1 MTSSESKNEPKKTP
15 PIEELNITQELQK
28 KFPDFFPPEKQ
39 SRFFASF
46 RSKELPSI
54 KENAKFIK
62 EYHDLIAKKYK
73 EIQSRKTQNYTK
85 EEVVA
90 EGIKEQNLFK
100 ELKELDE
107 KIETLS
113 DKEPEK
119 LNDELYDLSPD
130 HYPQT
135 KILGRSALTTR
146 KKSALEIMN
155 GKELFIF
162 HAMIDLDE
170 NNTKQSK
177 LNCTIN
183 ERKKLRIEKYVLIK
197 ILGNQE
203 YKEVLNNLSSNYKN
217 ATDKDFI
224 ETLNLAKKK
233 EKTEIDKE
241 KKEQK
246 KITNKFA
253 FHLLSNPNNQKPEK
267 ILEDINSLKIENISE
282 KDLMDF
288 LKLSKCYSTTEKIS
302 TLEDLKQKL
311 ENEKQPESQKEN
323 NNTTKM
329 LKAVGDYL
337 TKTKEE
343 ETKLITKF
351 QDEFKPKSNYEI
363 INSLFEK
370 IKEND
375 LELKIFCKALNE
387 DNKLQFKLEDLEL
400 FLKNLSED
408 KDKKEALIT
417 LENTLKIES
426 KINSGNLKILQD
438 LTRENKEELL
448 KQQPPTTTT
457 SLSLGF
463 VPQFTKQ
470 IKDLVETPARFGE
483 RLFEEMQQK
492 PDTNIFEAIHKVLLE
507 IDKTKTKTK

>member
-1 MTSSESKNEPKKTP
+1 MNSSESKNEPKKTP

-39 SRFFASF
+39 SRFFASP
-46 RSKELPSI
+46 RSKEPPSI
-54 KENAKFIK
+54 KEKAQFIK

-73 EIQSRKTQNYTK
+73 EIQSRKTKNDAPD
-85 EEVVA
+85 EEIVA
-90 EGIKEQNLFK
+90 KGIKEQDLFK
-100 ELKELDE
+100 ELKKLDE

-130 HYPQT
+130 NYPQT
-135 KILGRSALTTR
+135 MILGRNALTTR
-146 KKSALEIMN
+146 KKSASEIMD

-170 NNTKQSK
+170 NDTKQSK
-177 LNCTIN
+177 LDCKIH
-183 ERKKLRIEKYVLIK
+183 ERRKLRIEKDALIK
-197 ILGNQE
+197 ILDNQE

-288 LKLSKCYSTTEKIS
+288 LKLSNCESITEKIS
-302 TLEDLKQKL
+302 TLETL
-311 ENEKQPESQKEN
+311 ETLKQPEPQKED
-323 NNTTKM
+323 NNTTKI
-329 LKAVGDYL
+329 LKVVNDYL
-337 TKTKEE
+337 TKTNEE
-343 ETKLITKF
+343 KATLIKKF
-351 QDEFKPKSNYEI
+351 QDEFKTKSNYEI
-363 INSLFEK
+363 INLLFQK

-375 LELKIFCKALNE
+375 LELKIFYKALDE
-387 DNKLQFKLEDLEL
+387 DNALKFSIEDLNL
-400 FLKNLSED
+400 FLKNLSDD
-408 KDKKEALIT
+408 KDKEKELLT

-438 LTRENKEELL
+438 FIRENKKEFLN
-448 KQQPPTTTT
+448 QQPLTTKT

-470 IKDLVETPARFGE
+470 IKDLVETPVRFGV

-492 PDTNIFEAIHKVLLE
+492 PDTNIFKAFHEVLLK
-507 IDKTKTKTK
+507 IDKPEPEPKTK